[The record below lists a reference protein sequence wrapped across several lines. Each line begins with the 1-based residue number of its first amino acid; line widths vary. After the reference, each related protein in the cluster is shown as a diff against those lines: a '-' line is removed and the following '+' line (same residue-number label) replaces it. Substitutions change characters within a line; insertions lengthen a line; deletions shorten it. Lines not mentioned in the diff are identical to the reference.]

1 MKSMISALALGLSAI
16 AVTAVATPAAA
27 QRNAAAATR
36 YGVFDAEAA
45 VQRSA
50 AFTTAVQQIQVTYA
64 PQIQARDARA
74 TALNTELQPLLTAAQ
89 TQAAANPRNET
100 AFNAAVTAYQTRAQA
115 AERELQT
122 LAQPYELA
130 VQYAREQIG
139 MRLRDALQAAA
150 TSRSLDLV
158 LVSDA
163 VAYRADTID
172 VTPAV
177 ITELNRLIPN
187 VQIVPPAG
195 YRPGQL
201 QQAAAQQAAA
211 AAAAANPAAT
221 PAPAQPQTR

>member
-1 MKSMISALALGLSAI
+1 
-16 AVTAVATPAAA
+16 
-27 QRNAAAATR
+27 
-36 YGVFDAEAA
+36 
-45 VQRSA
+45 
-50 AFTTAVQQIQVTYA
+50 
-64 PQIQARDARA
+64 
-74 TALNTELQPLLTAAQ
+74 LTAAQ

-201 QQAAAQQAAA
+201 QQAATQQAAA
-211 AAAAANPAAT
+211 AAAPANPAAT